1 MEAVAAIAVIAA
13 VLLLLGFKASTLAF
27 IGLAVLG
34 LLFMLVTLL
43 FVYFFI
49 RMLFAGR
56 KQAEFT
62 RIDKSPRSPFK
73 VAYYM
78 VDGTEYPCVFPEE
91 GFLENKLYKSGKN
104 YRVLLDRRKKYVYD
118 RFAIATC
125 TIGFFFSTAFSAA
138 TVLFILN
145 IK

>member
-1 MEAVAAIAVIAA
+1 MEAIAAVVVIAA

-34 LLFMLVTLL
+34 LIFLLVTLL

-49 RMLFAGR
+49 RMLFAKR
-56 KQAEFT
+56 KQAEFS

-73 VAYYM
+73 VAYYT
-78 VDGTEYPCVFPEE
+78 VDGVEYPCVFPEE
-91 GFLENKLYKSGKN
+91 GFLESKLYKTGKK
-104 YRVLLDRRKKYVYD
+104 YRVLLDRRKKFVYD
-118 RFAIATC
+118 RFAIATS
-125 TIGFFFSTAFSAA
+125 TIGFFFSTAFSAV